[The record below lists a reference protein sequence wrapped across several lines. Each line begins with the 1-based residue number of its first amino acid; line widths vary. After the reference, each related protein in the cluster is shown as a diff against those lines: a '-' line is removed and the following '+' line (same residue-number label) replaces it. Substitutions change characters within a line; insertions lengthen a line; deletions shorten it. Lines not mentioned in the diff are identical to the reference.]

1 MLEIKDLC
9 FSPGG
14 KEIIKHLDLTVPD
27 GKLIIITGPNGGGKT
42 TLAKLIAGLEKP
54 DSGSITFNGRDIT
67 GLDPTERALAGISYG
82 FQQPVRFKGFTV
94 RELLTIAKG
103 GELSEE
109 ELARTLSLVGLDA
122 ESYADRALDSHLSG
136 GEIKRIEIASVFL
149 RDTELAIF
157 DEPEA
162 GIDLWSF
169 NSLIRVFEDMR
180 DTRKKTM
187 IIISHQE
194 RIISIADDIVLIQDG
209 KIVVEGPRRKI
220 YPLICKQGCMVFD
233 LNEIKAAGRGRRCEK
248 CDRDGDCDSC
258 PKKGGR
264 NDR

>member
-14 KEIIKHLDLTVPD
+14 KEIIKHLDLSVPD

-42 TLAKLIAGLEKP
+42 TLAKLIAGIERP
-54 DSGSITFNGRDIT
+54 DSGQIIFNGRDIS

-103 GELSEE
+103 GELSDE

-122 ESYADRALDSHLSG
+122 DTYADRALDSHLSG

-149 RDTELAIF
+149 RDSELAIF

-169 NSLIRVFEDMR
+169 NALIRVFEEMR

-209 KIVVEGPRRKI
+209 RIVVEGPRHRI

-233 LNEIKAAGRGRRCEK
+233 LRELREAARELRESAGRGAGSAEN
-248 CDRDGDCDSC
+248 
-258 PKKGGR
+258 GGGEYER
-264 NDR
+264 

>member
-14 KEIIKHLDLTVPD
+14 KEIIKHLDLSVPD

-42 TLAKLIAGLEKP
+42 TLAKLIAGIERP
-54 DSGSITFNGRDIT
+54 DSGQIIFNGRDISA
-67 GLDPTERALAGISYG
+67 LDPTERALAGISYG

-103 GELSEE
+103 GELSDE
-109 ELARTLSLVGLDA
+109 ELSRTLSLVGLDA
-122 ESYADRALDSHLSG
+122 DTYADRALDSHLSG

-149 RDTELAIF
+149 RDSELAIF

-169 NSLIRVFEDMR
+169 NALI
-180 DTRKKTM
+180 
-187 IIISHQE
+187 
-194 RIISIADDIVLIQDG
+194 
-209 KIVVEGPRRKI
+209 
-220 YPLICKQGCMVFD
+220 
-233 LNEIKAAGRGRRCEK
+233 
-248 CDRDGDCDSC
+248 
-258 PKKGGR
+258 
-264 NDR
+264 